1 MMFLIRPH
9 IQSGESLSSWRQ
21 RSGLANGFRRFPTSN
36 GRWTARDPD
45 FLPPVS
51 EIGWLAQEFDVSP
64 GELRQASLDQFA
76 VSLAGGR
83 FAAPLMRW
91 ILSRARQS
99 SNNAATSGYCPICLK
114 KDETPF
120 FRLAWRLAF
129 VTHCPE
135 HKCQL
140 IEHCPTCSGCIW
152 PNTFAERG
160 SCTQRGMDL
169 ALCMTC
175 GNPLTLAVGTFD
187 GHGDLSTTL
196 WRALIRGVAPQGGP
210 QGISLQEYFAG
221 LWSLSRFVRRNLKSL
236 QSTLP
241 TLYDPKATRS
251 IRPNVDL
258 KRLPARS
265 RQLILSIAYW
275 LLEEW
280 PTRLVDTCRAAE
292 MSGKDFNCSEI
303 QNPTWFDDA
312 IREHLFRHT
321 NWITREQVETAIS
334 ELTAKKLPV
343 SKNALRRKLG
353 ITESWAINELLDQR
367 RSASVE
373 ELVKMCRHYYVTLEH
388 TPPSRDQQRTL
399 TRDFLI
405 LLLSAF
411 SGKSIEAICGMEQA
425 DIEEV
430 VRVAKSGIGTETV
443 PDICFLV
450 ESLMELDD
458 QYRHGIRPDIQFRGQ
473 EIPNTWFISRF
484 GKKLDGHSVRSRI
497 TQLMKASLDPALWS
511 SADTFSATLVSRH
524 TLLGATVT
532 DS

>member
-1 MMFLIRPH
+1 MTFLIRPQ

-21 RSGLANGFRRFPTSN
+21 RGGLANGFRWFPTSN

-45 FLPPVS
+45 FLPPDS
-51 EIGWLAQEFDVSP
+51 EIDWLAQAFHVSP

-83 FAAPLMRW
+83 FAAPLARW
-91 ILSRARQS
+91 ILPCARQS
-99 SNNAATSGYCPICLK
+99 SSNGATSGYCPICLK
-114 KDETPF
+114 NDETPF

-129 VTHCPE
+129 VTHCPD

-140 IEHCPTCSGCIW
+140 IEHCPTCSSCIW
-152 PNTFAERG
+152 PNSFAERA
-160 SCTQRGMDL
+160 SYTQRGMDL
-169 ALCMTC
+169 ALCMAC
-175 GNPLTLAVGTFD
+175 GNPLSLAVGTFD

-196 WRALIRGVAPQGGP
+196 WNALTKGVTPKGGP
-210 QGISLQEYFAG
+210 QGISLQDYFTA

-236 QSTLP
+236 QSALP
-241 TLYDPKATRS
+241 ISYDPETTRS
-251 IRPNVDL
+251 IRPNIVL
-258 KRLPARS
+258 ERLPATS
-265 RQLILSIAYW
+265 RQVILSMAYW

-280 PTRLVDTCRAAE
+280 PTRLVDACRAAGI
-292 MSGKDFNCSEI
+292 SGTDFNCSEI
-303 QNPTWFDDA
+303 QSPTWFDDA
-312 IREHLFRHT
+312 IHEHLFRHT

-334 ELTAKKLPV
+334 ELTAKSLPV

-367 RSASVE
+367 RTASVE
-373 ELVKMCRHYYVTLEH
+373 ELVKMCRQYYVALEH

-411 SGKSIEAICGMEQA
+411 SGKSIEAVCGMEQA

-430 VRVAKSGIGTETV
+430 VRVAKSRIGSETV
-443 PDICFLV
+443 PDIRFLV
-450 ESLMELDD
+450 DCLMELDD

-473 EIPNTWFISRF
+473 EIPDTWFISRF

-532 DS
+532 DT